1 MRSSALKRR
10 DVEQLYASGA
20 RHARVTLAND
30 LDLELPTIQS
40 LWERLVFVCYDDQVG
55 QADDV
60 AACRTQ
66 EVRVVIGMTMTTSD
80 LEAPCPVPDLFS
92 TKQTYTGEV
101 DEVAIERASIPSK
114 RLQRFDDLSMA
125 DRSIGAM

>member
-1 MRSSALKRR
+1 M
-10 DVEQLYASGA
+10 QLYASGA
-20 RHARVTLAND
+20 RPARVALAND
-30 LDLELPTIQS
+30 LDLDLSIIQS
-40 LWERLVFVCYDDQVG
+40 LWERLAFVRHDDQVG

-66 EVRVVIGMTMTTSD
+66 EVSVVVGMTMTTSD

-101 DEVAIERASIPSK
+101 DEVSIERASIPSK
-114 RLQRFDDLSMA
+114 RLQCFDDLGMA
-125 DRSIGAM
+125 DRSIGAMQHVQDGDP